1 MDKDLKKILT
11 RSRIG
16 DVQTKAHKKSG
27 KEFPKNK
34 PYDHLVFTKL
44 VRFSGFQPMIFMVV
58 FPAAL
63 CVGFLFEGFTRET
76 IYSLLI
82 YAGMITIYLVMN
94 QFRFWFKFKGWK
106 ERLPFEVHGWDEMIH
121 EKKMFCDLCWNDT
134 RIEVH
139 LAEETPEMLELIK
152 AALTIFAKRSTMAFY
167 NKKTGSSSTRHRQD
181 WKLISPTVI
190 EGSANPEVMRY
201 MKDVFER
208 ELSTIARKTGMI
220 KDVRV
225 SLLSEEF
232 EILIE
237 IETGNT

>member
-1 MDKDLKKILT
+1 MDKDLDKILK
-11 RSRIG
+11 RAKRGEPEIPKPEAP
-16 DVQTKAHKKSG
+16 VKV
-27 KEFPKNK
+27 FPKNK

-44 VRFSGFQPMIFMVV
+44 VKFTGFHPIIFLFV

-63 CVGFLFEGFTRET
+63 CVGFLFDGFARET

-82 YAGMITIYLVMN
+82 YGAIIVVYLIIN
-94 QFRFWFKFKGWK
+94 QIRFWFRFKGWK
-106 ERLPFEVHGWDEMIH
+106 ERLPFEVHGWNEMIH

-134 RIEVH
+134 RLEVH
-139 LAEETPEMLELIK
+139 LTQESPEILELIQ
-152 AALTIFAKRSTMAFY
+152 AALSIFIKRSEMAFY
-167 NKKTGSSSTRHRQD
+167 NKKTGSSSTRHRQS
-181 WKLISPTVI
+181 WKLVSPTVA

-208 ELSTIARKTGMI
+208 ELSTIARKTGKI

-232 EILIE
+232 QILIH